1 MSWEQILGFF
11 TMWPSPLA
19 TIALWAKGGVPL
31 WQTIAYVVF
40 LTSISLSFTY
50 FGTGWLESWV
60 IKRGWIK
67 RTTIEKWR
75 AWQRKRNNS
84 FQMNGLNGE
93 VNHKIKKWLIPQKD
107 WKILA
112 CGFIPF
118 VPLVPSIVIVVTKLL
133 EIRNGF
139 VFLILGNIVRSII
152 VCCCIYQ
159 GVSFLS

>member
-1 MSWEQILGFF
+1 MYWEQILGFF
-11 TMWPSPLA
+11 TMWPSPLT
-19 TIALWAKGGVPL
+19 TITLWAKAGVPL
-31 WQTIAYVVF
+31 WQTIFYVVL

-50 FGTGWLESWV
+50 FGTGWLENWV
-60 IKRGWIK
+60 IKRGLVK

-84 FQMNGLNGE
+84 FQMNGLSEE
-93 VNHKIKKWLIPQKD
+93 VNHRVKKWLIPKKD

-118 VPLVPSIVIVVTKLL
+118 IPLVPTIVIVVTKLL

-139 VFLILGNIVRSII
+139 PFLILGNIVRNVI
-152 VCCCIYQ
+152 VCYFIYL
-159 GVSFLS
+159 GANFFL